1 MPGHNSNFN
10 PANESL
16 LDRICIQN
24 VHIFII
30 IVVMMLESIG
40 MTRFYYIMP
49 DLRLT
54 LECFLLTAF
63 FIFADTL
70 VMKGM
75 MKSKYADP
83 GYLVPSQDEI

>member
-10 PANESL
+10 PAIESL

-30 IVVMMLESIG
+30 IVVVMLETIG

-49 DLRLT
+49 DLRFT
-54 LECFLLTAF
+54 LECFLLSTF

-70 VMKGM
+70 VISGM
-75 MKSKYADP
+75 
-83 GYLVPSQDEI
+83 I

>member
-10 PANESL
+10 STDYIL
-16 LDRICIQN
+16 LDRILIQN
-24 VHIFII
+24 VHVGV
-30 IVVMMLESIG
+30 IVVVTLLEICG

-70 VMKGM
+70 VMTGM